1 MSLTKNINFRNF
13 RIKNSKKKI
22 QNILRSLLSEKN
34 QILDSLNKSYKNSYY
49 KKDIFRKNTYIN
61 NSPLCTR
68 TYMQAVYLVHLG
80 RNYLF
85 YLVVH

>member
-1 MSLTKNINFRNF
+1 MYINRLQFWIF
-13 RIKNSKKKI
+13 HQS
-22 QNILRSLLSEKN
+22 QNPKPFALVFFSFIFAFSSSFVQLAIRDN
-34 QILDSLNKSYKNSYY
+34 YY